1 MDRKNLEDV
10 QPIELVIE
18 HDRPM
23 VSSLQIAVNFGKLHK
38 DVLRSIEKAKDE
50 TSELLV
56 SEILRTRP

>member
-1 MDRKNLEDV
+1 MDRKTLEDV

-23 VSSLQIAVNFGKLHK
+23 VSSLQITVNFGKLHK

-50 TSELLV
+50 TSEAFV
-56 SEILRTRP
+56 SAISRSRP